1 MNKNDYI
8 NKNGCIIDSL
18 MCMFCKSD
26 RVKWKKVVFYR
37 GVQNIRRPA
46 RLGRFLGFGGLGWVT
61 NFFLIAR

>member
-26 RVKWKKVVFYR
+26 RVKWKKIVFI
-37 GVQNIRRPA
+37 GVYKKSANPPGQV
-46 RLGRFLGFGGLGWVT
+46 GFQGLVGWVGLQ
-61 NFFLIAR
+61 NFF